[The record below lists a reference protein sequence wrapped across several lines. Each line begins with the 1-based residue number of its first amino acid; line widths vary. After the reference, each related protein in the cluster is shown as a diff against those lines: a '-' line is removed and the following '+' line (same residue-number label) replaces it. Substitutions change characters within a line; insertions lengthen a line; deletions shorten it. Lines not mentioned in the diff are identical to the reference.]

1 MTAFSCSYEQS
12 LPDMGNFLAFQILWP
27 GIKLTPNGG
36 DSQRKWEE
44 NINLAWFEG
53 RVLSPQLLLPHQFN
67 VLQLICFLLR
77 DAPAFATKLA
87 RKLQGGVGW
96 AGGRGSVAGVGGMAD
111 CMSCGDP
118 CSPTVD
124 KQRVQHLQLTV
135 YYAVNNVN
143 KKKSKQ
149 VRRNYKL
156 LPWKIISP
164 FARQEF

>member
-1 MTAFSCSYEQS
+1 MNNPCQIWGIFQPFKFYGLALNWRQMAETARGSE
-12 LPDMGNFLAFQILWP
+12 MRILIWP
-27 GIKLTPNGG
+27 GLRGASFRPK
-36 DSQRKWEE
+36 
-44 NINLAWFEG
+44 
-53 RVLSPQLLLPHQFN
+53 LLLPHQFN

-87 RKLQGGVGW
+87 QKLQGGVGW
-96 AGGRGSVAGVGGMAD
+96 AGGRGSGAGVGGMAD

-156 LPWKIISP
+156 LPWKLKSP